1 MSDFCKDWSAAGD
14 LRLPRS
20 RILEIISALQA
31 VDSLIARLA
40 RDPKMTELYSHL
52 VSLFPSVVD
61 VMPCCHADPQL
72 EHQLI
77 KTIKS
82 YQTLF
87 LLQNIPQATVE

>member
-1 MSDFCKDWSAAGD
+1 MSDFCKDWSASGD

-31 VDSLIARLA
+31 IDSLIARLA
-40 RDPKMTELYSHL
+40 RDPRMSELYSQL

-61 VMPCCHADPQL
+61 VMPCCHADSQL
-72 EHQLI
+72 EQQLI

-87 LLQNIPQATVE
+87 LLQNIPQQSV